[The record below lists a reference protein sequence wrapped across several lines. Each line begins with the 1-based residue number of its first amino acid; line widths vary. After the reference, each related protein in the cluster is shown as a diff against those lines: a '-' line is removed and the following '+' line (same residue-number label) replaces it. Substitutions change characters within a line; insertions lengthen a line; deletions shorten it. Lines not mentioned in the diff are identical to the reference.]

1 MRLLHF
7 HSTTVVRLLTSAP
20 GTWARTTA
28 IDLLVDKFITSL
40 AATAGSSRRQII
52 SLGAGSDTRF
62 FRLKQKYSDIRGGD
76 LLYHEIDFPIN
87 TATKIRQLESSS
99 FANIAQELCGVNLLF
114 QNADLG
120 SDCTTAISAGA
131 PGYFIHSRDLRE
143 LATSSK
149 VLPWVETDVPTLLI
163 SECCL
168 IYLSPTDA
176 DAVLK
181 YFTEMFPSTTPL
193 GIVIYEPIRP
203 HDAFGR
209 TMVAN
214 LTARGIHL
222 QTLEANATLEM
233 QKQRLKRFGFG
244 APKREDRDHSENGV
258 IADTDEGGVGAIDL
272 DYMWSSWVS
281 DKEKDRVTELEWM
294 DEVEEWVLL
303 MKHYCV
309 AWGWRD
315 GSEKGGDSGRVF
327 EEWKGVQ
334 SQRNEAEEKII

>member
-1 MRLLHF
+1 
-7 HSTTVVRLLTSAP
+7 VP

-28 IDLLVDKFITSL
+28 IDLLVDKFIASPVTTPDSR
-40 AATAGSSRRQII
+40 RRQII

-62 FRLKQKYSDIRGGD
+62 FRLKQKYPDIPNDD
-76 LLYHEIDFPIN
+76 LLYHEIDFPTN
-87 TATKIRQLESSS
+87 TAIKIRQLESSS
-99 FANIAQELCGVNLLF
+99 FANLAQDLCGVGLLF

-120 SDCTTAISAGA
+120 SDSTTAISPGA
-131 PGYFIHSRDLRE
+131 PGYFIHSWDLRE
-143 LATSSK
+143 LAKSSK
-149 VLPWVETDVPTLLI
+149 ALPGVETDAPTLLI

-168 IYLSPTDA
+168 IYISPTDA

-214 LTARGIHL
+214 LIARGIHL

-244 APKREDRDHSENGV
+244 APKGEDRGHGENGV
-258 IADTDEGGVGAIDL
+258 TTNTDDGGVGAIDL
-272 DYMWSSWVS
+272 DYMWSSWV
-281 DKEKDRVTELEWM
+281 DDTEKDRVTELEWM

-315 GSEKGGDSGRVF
+315 GIEKGGDSGHVF

-334 SQRNEAEEKII
+334 SQQNETEEKII

>member
-1 MRLLHF
+1 
-7 HSTTVVRLLTSAP
+7 LTSAA

-28 IDLLVDKFITSL
+28 IDLLVDKFIASL
-40 AATAGSSRRQII
+40 VATPGSSRRQII

-62 FRLKQKYSDIRGGD
+62 FRLKQKYSGIPKDD
-76 LLYHEIDFPIN
+76 LLYHEIDFPTN

-99 FANIAQELCGVNLLF
+99 FVNLAQELCGVDLLF

-143 LATSSK
+143 LAKSSK
-149 VLPWVETDVPTLLI
+149 ALPWVETNVPTLLI

-181 YFTEMFPSTTPL
+181 YFTEMFQSTTPL

-244 APKREDRDHSENGV
+244 APKREDRDHGEDGV
-258 IADTDEGGVGAIDL
+258 RANTDEGGVGAIDL
-272 DYMWSSWVS
+272 DYMWSSWV
-281 DKEKDRVTELEWM
+281 DYKEKDRVTELEWM

-315 GSEKGGDSGRVF
+315 GSEKGGDSGLVF
-327 EEWKGVQ
+327 EGWKGVQ
-334 SQRNEAEEKII
+334 SQQDEVEEKSIQRA

>member
-1 MRLLHF
+1 L
-7 HSTTVVRLLTSAP
+7 
-20 GTWARTTA
+20 
-28 IDLLVDKFITSL
+28 
-40 AATAGSSRRQII
+40 
-52 SLGAGSDTRF
+52 
-62 FRLKQKYSDIRGGD
+62 
-76 LLYHEIDFPIN
+76 
-87 TATKIRQLESSS
+87 
-99 FANIAQELCGVNLLF
+99 
-114 QNADLG
+114 
-120 SDCTTAISAGA
+120 
-131 PGYFIHSRDLRE
+131 DLRE
-143 LATSSK
+143 LAKSNK
-149 VLPWVETDVPTLLI
+149 ALPCVEPDVPTLLI

-233 QKQRLKRFGFG
+233 QEQRLQRFGFG
-244 APKREDRDHSENGV
+244 GPKREDRDPGEDGA
-258 IADTDEGGVGAIDL
+258 IANTDEGGVGAIDL
-272 DYMWSSWVS
+272 GYMWSSWM
-281 DKEKDRVTELEWM
+281 DYKEKDRVIELEWM
-294 DEVEEWVLL
+294 DEVEEWILL

-315 GSEKGGDSGRVF
+315 GSEKRGDSGRVF
-327 EEWKGVQ
+327 EGWKGVQ
-334 SQRNEAEEKII
+334 SQQKEG